1 MTCADCGRSSRTVAH
16 SPEFDTALDDHCW
29 ADRIAA
35 NERDRDEYRRKAH
48 AVLAAEMRK
57 GSDAP

>member
-16 SPEFDTALDDHCW
+16 SPEFDTPLDDHCW

-35 NERDRDEYRRKAH
+35 NERDRNATRNKA
-48 AVLAAEMRK
+48 LARLDAEKRMR
-57 GSDAP
+57 S